1 MLKRGIVKLLKRGI
15 VGYQYSFEKL
25 DVWKDA
31 RLFVSEIYLITK
43 RFPNDEKYSLTSQ
56 ICRAAVS
63 VVSNIAEG
71 VSRSSTKEKIRFID
85 ISYGSLMEVYCQLC
99 IASDLKYIT
108 ENELDTLKLSV
119 DKISNKLT
127 ALVKSYERMNKTTI
141 TQ

>member
-1 MLKRGIVKLLKRGI
+1 MS
-15 VGYQYSFEKL
+15 YQYSFEKL
-25 DVWKDA
+25 EVWKDA
-31 RLFVSEIYLITK
+31 RFFVSEIYLTVK
-43 RFPNDEKYSLTSQ
+43 RFPADEKYSLTSQ

-108 ENELDTLKLSV
+108 TNELDYLKLSI
-119 DKISNKLT
+119 DKIANKLT
-127 ALVKSYERMNKTTI
+127 ALVKAYNRIDKNNNLTV
-141 TQ
+141 